1 MQKRIS
7 KTPSR
12 IMAGMIEQA
21 LKVTGMKKSDLA
33 AAAQCSPNTVTNDL
47 KAPER
52 IPQGRMWLYFT
63 ALDIPVESVLQGV
76 AYSVADRMIQR

>member
-1 MQKRIS
+1 MQKRKN

-12 IMAGMIEQA
+12 IMAGMSEQD
-21 LKVTGMKKSDLA
+21 LKVTGMRKSDLA
-33 AAAQCSPNTVTNDL
+33 AAARCSPNTVTNDL

-63 ALDIPVESVLQGV
+63 ALDIPIENVLQSV